1 MPFFFGALC
10 SDSCLLVL
18 LLGLFSGLSSEPVE
32 LWGEKTT
39 FNGHPRANTQS
50 STRATERN
58 GHPATPAPQPR
69 STQWSLH
76 HQTRF
81 TRAVQA
87 PGHRQQP
94 PEAEILCLELSPEE
108 GFTPGQLVQRA
119 PQPSL
124 RVIARQVT
132 TLQRRR
138 APLLWAVAPASCRVT
153 GPGRGR
159 RVMVTMQGCWSG
171 DHTCPHSLA
180 AWLRT
185 GAQVVV

>member
-119 PQPSL
+119 PRPSL
-124 RVIARQVT
+124 RVVARQVT
-132 TLQRRR
+132 TLQEKASSPALGGCPR
-138 APLLWAVAPASCRVT
+138 LLQGDWPWPWQES
-153 GPGRGR
+153 
-159 RVMVTMQGCWSG
+159 MVTMQGCWSG
-171 DHTCPHSLA
+171 DHPCPGSRA

>member
-1 MPFFFGALC
+1 MPFFFGAFC
-10 SDSCLLVL
+10 SESCLLVL

-39 FNGHPRANTQS
+39 FNGHPHANTHP

-69 STQWSLH
+69 SSRWSLH
-76 HQTRF
+76 HQTRS

-94 PEAEILCLELSPEE
+94 QEAEILCLELSPEE

-119 PQPSL
+119 PRPSL
-124 RVIARQVT
+124 RVVARQAT

-153 GPGRGR
+153 IPGRGR

-171 DHTCPHSLA
+171 DHRCPPSLA

>member
-69 STQWSLH
+69 SRQWSLL
-76 HQTRF
+76 HQTRS
-81 TRAVQA
+81 TRAMQA
-87 PGHRQQP
+87 PGHRQLPREASLPRALPRGGLHSRPAGAEGAPTLPQGHCLAGNNA
-94 PEAEILCLELSPEE
+94 PEKASSPAL
-108 GFTPGQLVQRA
+108 GGCPRL
-119 PQPSL
+119 
-124 RVIARQVT
+124 
-132 TLQRRR
+132 LQGDW
-138 APLLWAVAPASCRVT
+138 PWPWQES
-153 GPGRGR
+153 
-159 RVMVTMQGCWSG
+159 MVTMQGCWSG
-171 DHTCPHSLA
+171 DHTCPRSRA